1 MAATPVPSTLELLRT
16 RRSPKLAS
24 LVEPA
29 PSEGELATILTIA
42 ARVPDHAKL
51 VPWRFVVIA
60 GERRLDLGRVI
71 GEAFV
76 AGNPGAEAAAVDE
89 ARKRIA
95 TAPLV
100 VAVVFS
106 PKSHPKVPEWEQI
119 LSTGAACMN
128 MLIAAKSLGYGAVW
142 LSEWYAYDRRVM
154 RELGLSDAER
164 LAGFVHIGTERE
176 GREDRERPELGKI
189 VTRY

>member
-1 MAATPVPSTLELLRT
+1 MTGTPDSSTLDLLRT
-16 RRSPKLAS
+16 RRSAKLAS
-24 LVEPA
+24 LVEPG
-29 PSEGELATILTIA
+29 PTDDELRSMLTIA

-60 GERRLDLGRVI
+60 GERRGALGRVI

-76 AGNPGAEAAAVDE
+76 AANPGGDGVASAEARTRVM
-89 ARKRIA
+89 

-106 PKSHPKVPEWEQI
+106 PKTHPKVPEWEQI
-119 LSTGAACMN
+119 LSTGAACMSL
-128 MLIAAKSLGYGAVW
+128 LIAAKAHGYGAVW
-142 LSEWYAYDRRVM
+142 LSEWYTYDRRVLK
-154 RELGLSDAER
+154 ELGLSDAEK
-164 LAGFVHIGTERE
+164 LAGFVHIGTEPAA
-176 GREDRERPELGKI
+176 REDRERPELGKI

>member
-1 MAATPVPSTLELLRT
+1 MTSTPDSSTLDLLRS

-29 PSEGELATILTIA
+29 PSEDALAAMLTVA

-60 GERRLDLGRVI
+60 GERRRELGRVI
-71 GEAFV
+71 GEAF
-76 AGNPGAEAAAVDE
+76 AAANPGADAAAIDE

-106 PKSHPKVPEWEQI
+106 PRSHPKVPEWEQI

-128 MLIAAKSLGYGAVW
+128 MLVAAKALGFGAVW

-154 RELGLSDAER
+154 RELGLSYTEK

>member
-1 MAATPVPSTLELLRT
+1 MTADSTTLELLRT
-16 RRSPKLAS
+16 RRSPKLAA
-24 LVEPA
+24 LVEPG
-29 PSEGELATILTIA
+29 PGEEELRTILTIA

-60 GERRLDLGRVI
+60 GERRCDLGRVI
-71 GEAFV
+71 GEAFG
-76 AGNPGAEAAAVDE
+76 AANPGAGAAVVDE

-100 VAVVFS
+100 VGVVFS
-106 PKSHPKVPEWEQI
+106 PKQHPKVPEWEQV
-119 LSTGAACMN
+119 LSTGAAGMN
-128 MLIAAKSLGYGAVW
+128 MLIAARALGYGAVW
-142 LSEWYAYDRRVM
+142 LTEWYAYDRAVM
-154 RELGLSDAER
+154 RELGLGEAER

-176 GREDRERPELGKI
+176 VREDRERPALEKI

>member
-1 MAATPVPSTLELLRT
+1 MNGFRDASTIDLLRT
-16 RRSPKLAS
+16 RRSAKLAA
-24 LVEPA
+24 LIEPG
-29 PSEGELATILTIA
+29 PGEDDLRTMLTIA

-60 GERRLDLGRVI
+60 GERRGALGRVI
-71 GEAFV
+71 GEAF
-76 AGNPGAEAAAVDE
+76 AAANPGAEPGAVEE

-106 PKSHPKVPEWEQI
+106 PKSHPKVPEWEQV

-128 MLIAAKSLGYGAVW
+128 LLVAARALGYGAVW
-142 LSEWYAYDRRVM
+142 LSEWYAYDRAVL
-154 RELGLSDAER
+154 RELGLAETEK

-176 GREDRERPELGKI
+176 GREDRERPSLER
-189 VTRY
+189 VVRWY